1 MTETSPVPVVTVS
14 NLIKQFGRFAAL
26 CGVTAEFS
34 GGKLYAILGDNGA
47 GKTTLLRTLAGLNQP
62 SSGAVTI
69 LGSSK
74 FPDICQQV
82 GYMAHPSLLY
92 DEMSGMENLE
102 YFARLYGI
110 ASGARCAEVIRAV
123 GLDPDLV
130 RPVGQYS
137 QGMRQRMSLARAL
150 LNDPKML
157 LLDEPFSNV
166 DLHSATEMVHLL
178 AGTRDQ
184 GKTIFVVTHQA
195 SLLDGAADEFV
206 WMESGKIVARTR
218 ELKRPEDGGG
228 GGASVRR
235 DGEEPRHHTSSGGKS
250 GESAS

>member
-1 MTETSPVPVVTVS
+1 MTDNAPVVSVS

-26 CGVTAEFS
+26 RGVTAEFV

-47 GKTTLLRTLAGLNQP
+47 GKTTLLRTLAGLSHP
-62 SSGAVTI
+62 SSGSVTI
-69 LGSSK
+69 LGASK
-74 FPDICQQV
+74 FHDVCQQV

-92 DEMSGMENLE
+92 DEMSGMENLA

-110 ASGARCAEVIRAV
+110 VEGKRCADVICSV
-123 GLDPDLV
+123 GLDPTLT

-150 LNDPKML
+150 LNDPQIL

-166 DLHSATEMVHLL
+166 DLHSAADMVRLL
-178 AGTRDQ
+178 ADLRDQ

-195 SLLDGAADEFV
+195 SLLESTADEFV
-206 WMESGKIVARTR
+206 WMEAGRIVGRTR
-218 ELKRPEDGGG
+218 DFHRSGPKPDPRGPTGLGAPERI
-228 GGASVRR
+228 A
-235 DGEEPRHHTSSGGKS
+235 
-250 GESAS
+250 